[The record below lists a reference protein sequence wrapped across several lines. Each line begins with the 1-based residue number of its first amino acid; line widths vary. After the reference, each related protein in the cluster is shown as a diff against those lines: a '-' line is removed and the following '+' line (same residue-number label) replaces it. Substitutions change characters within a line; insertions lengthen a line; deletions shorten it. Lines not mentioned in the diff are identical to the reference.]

1 MVKYCRL
8 YMYNYIR
15 LNACRDNDPRLFWG
29 LSSNLGTTIF
39 LEFGTMEGI
48 VWLLNLESR
57 INGFWDL
64 RIRQLMELS
73 FVLFQREG
81 NVNFCFTKGVD
92 VVIQVFKW
100 VVFFII
106 WSSRQAYDLSAD
118 HIYDKK
124 KVALFFFGLER
135 YTKFILLFG
144 SFLM

>member
-1 MVKYCRL
+1 
-8 YMYNYIR
+8 
-15 LNACRDNDPRLFWG
+15 
-29 LSSNLGTTIF
+29 
-39 LEFGTMEGI
+39 
-48 VWLLNLESR
+48 
-57 INGFWDL
+57 
-64 RIRQLMELS
+64 MELS

-81 NVNFCFTKGVD
+81 NVDFCSTKGMD